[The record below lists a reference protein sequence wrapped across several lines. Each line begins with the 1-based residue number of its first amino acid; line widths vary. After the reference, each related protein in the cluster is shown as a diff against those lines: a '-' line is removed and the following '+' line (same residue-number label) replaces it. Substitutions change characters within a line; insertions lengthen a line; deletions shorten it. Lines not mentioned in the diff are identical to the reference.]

1 MDSWM
6 QSGREL
12 TISAIKQGQEWDM
25 LVIGGGI
32 TGAGIAREAARQGMK
47 VLLVEQRDYAWG
59 TSSRSSKMVHG
70 GLRYLAAG
78 NFRLTSHSVKER
90 ERLMNEAPGLVD
102 MMPYVWP
109 HYKGAFPP
117 ALVFNTLLGIYD
129 FFAGKRYRQYF
140 RKEQAQYLLP
150 HIRTENLTGATRF
163 ADAVTDDS
171 RLVMRVLFEANKDGA
186 QVINYMRAESLLE
199 ENNRV
204 VGCQLHDALSDE
216 KYSVRA
222 KVVISATGA
231 WADKFRKSL
240 GAEGKIRPLRGSHIV
255 VPSWRLPV
263 SMSITL
269 HHPDDKRALFIFP
282 WEGMTVI
289 GTTDL
294 DNPELALTEPH
305 ITQQEVDYL
314 LRAAGSLFPSVKLNE
329 ADVISTFAGVRPIV
343 SSGALNPSAEK
354 RDHSI
359 WDDKG
364 LITVSGGKLT
374 TFRLIALDV
383 LAAAQKYLPGL
394 TSQDYG
400 QSIFSPIENMPVE
413 MRRLPKNLQ
422 RRLQGFYG
430 QQISTLNECARLDGW
445 EPVPGT
451 LTLWAQ
457 VRHALRH
464 EHVQHLD
471 DVMLRRTRLG
481 LYLPQGGVGIA
492 ARIKDMCQQEL
503 SWDDEQWAQE
513 WQRYSDIWQQYYGL
527 PLKNTK

>member
-1 MDSWM
+1 MDSWT
-6 QSGREL
+6 QSGREDTL
-12 TISAIKQGQEWDM
+12 AAIAACSEWDM

-32 TGAGIAREAARQGMK
+32 TGAGVAREAARQGMK

-102 MMPYVWP
+102 LMPYVWP

-117 ALVFNTLLGIYD
+117 PFIFNTLLGIYD
-129 FFAGKRYRQYF
+129 FFAGRRYRQYF
-140 RKEQAQYLLP
+140 KKDQAQYLLP
-150 HIRTENLTGATRF
+150 HIRAENLIGATRF
-163 ADAVTDDS
+163 ADAITDDS
-171 RLVMRVLFEANKDGA
+171 RLVMRVLYEANQDGA
-186 QVINYMRAESLLE
+186 QIINYMQAENLLQDAQ
-199 ENNRV
+199 RV
-204 VGCQLHDALSDE
+204 DGCQLRDVLTD
-216 KYSVRA
+216 KTYTVRA
-222 KVVISATGA
+222 KVVVSATGA
-231 WADKFRKSL
+231 WADKFRKNL

-263 SMSITL
+263 SMSITM

-294 DNPELALTEPH
+294 DNPELGTTEPH
-305 ITQQEVDYL
+305 ITQKEVDYL
-314 LRAAGSLFPSVKLNE
+314 LRAAGSMFPSVKLSE

-383 LAAAQKYLPGL
+383 LRAAQKYLPGL
-394 TSQDYG
+394 SAKNYG
-400 QSIFSPIENMPVE
+400 QNIFTPVSV
-413 MRRLPKNLQ
+413 LPAGMFNLSKQLQ
-422 RRLQGFYG
+422 RRLCGFYG
-430 QQISTLNECARLDGW
+430 QQIDTLAQCAKTDGW
-445 EPVPGT
+445 DVVPGT

-471 DVMLRRTRLG
+471 DLMLRRTRLG
-481 LYLPQGGVGIA
+481 LYLPQGGAAIA
-492 ARIKDMCQQEL
+492 DKIIQMCVQELAWSEQKCQQEWL
-503 SWDDEQWAQE
+503 
-513 WQRYSDIWQQYYGL
+513 RYTQVWQQYYAL
-527 PLKNTK
+527 PQQNT

>member
-6 QSGREL
+6 QSGRENTL
-12 TISAIKQGQEWDM
+12 QAIAAGGEWDL

-32 TGAGIAREAARQGMK
+32 TGAGVAREAARQGMK

-102 MMPYVWP
+102 LMPYVWP
-109 HYKGAFPP
+109 HYEGTFPP
-117 ALVFNTLLGIYD
+117 PLVFNTLLGIYD
-129 FFAGKRYRQYF
+129 FFAGQRYRQYF
-140 RKEQAQYLLP
+140 PKAEAQYLLP
-150 HIRTENLTGATRF
+150 HLRSEKLRGATRF

-171 RLVMRVLFEANKDGA
+171 RLVMRVLYEASKDGA
-186 QVINYMRAESLLE
+186 QVINYMQAEKLLE

-204 VGCQLHDALSDE
+204 VGCEVRDALNQRVFN
-216 KYSVRA
+216 VRA
-222 KVVISATGA
+222 KVVVSATGA

-240 GAEGKIRPLRGSHIV
+240 GASAKIRPLRGSHIV

-263 SMSITL
+263 SMSVTL
-269 HHPDDKRALFIFP
+269 HHPDDRRALFIFP

-294 DNPELALTEPH
+294 DNPELGITEPH

-314 LRAAGSLFPSVKLNE
+314 LRAGQSLFPSVNLTE
-329 ADVISTFAGVRPIV
+329 ADIISTFAGVRPIV

-383 LAAAQKYLPGL
+383 LKAAKHYLPAL
-394 TSQDYG
+394 NAHDYG
-400 QSIFSPIENMPVE
+400 QSIFTPVE
-413 MRRLPKNLQ
+413 HVPVLMQKLNKQLQ
-422 RRLQGFYG
+422 RRLSGFYG
-430 QQISTLNECARLDGW
+430 EQIDTLSQCAAIDGW
-445 EPVPGT
+445 DVVPGT

-471 DVMLRRTRLG
+471 DLMLRRTRLG
-481 LYLPQGGVGIA
+481 LYLPKGGEAFAG
-492 ARIKDMCQQEL
+492 RIKALCEQEL
-503 SWDDEQWAQE
+503 AWSAEKCQQE
-513 WQRYSDIWQQYYGL
+513 WQRYAGIWQQFYGL
-527 PLKNTK
+527 PCNNQ